1 MGVKILKLS
10 LSQFPEVKGVFVG
23 GCVERG
29 EGSSFRRKAH
39 AHNDKRN
46 NDSYFGWVCF
56 RSWRRVGTYT
66 MNASSL
72 FDGEITKPSMLMK
85 HEAAHIL
92 TPNHG
97 HDDVWRKKVRE
108 IGGQINWWET
118 KKYHQMR
125 RRRIHTWVFHKA
137 ESDGSLFICQH
148 DGNPHFK
155 KEYKS

>member
-1 MGVKILKLS
+1 MQGEGESMKLS

-23 GCVERG
+23 GCIERG

-39 AHNDKRN
+39 AHTSKSDE
-46 NDSYFGWVCF
+46 YFGWICF

-66 MNASSL
+66 LNASSQ

-92 TPNHG
+92 TGHG

-118 KKYHQMR
+118 KKYFQR
-125 RRRIHTWVFHKA
+125 KRKRIHIWVFYRTD
-137 ESDGSLFICQH
+137 SDGTWFICQH
-148 DGNPHFK
+148 DGNPHYK
-155 KEYKS
+155 KEYKP